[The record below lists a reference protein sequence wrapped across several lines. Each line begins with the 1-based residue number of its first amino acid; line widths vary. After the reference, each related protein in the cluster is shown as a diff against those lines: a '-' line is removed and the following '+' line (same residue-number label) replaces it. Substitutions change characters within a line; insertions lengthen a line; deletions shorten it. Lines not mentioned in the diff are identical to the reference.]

1 MKKLSFNESKKLFPF
16 LSREKEYNLFI
27 IGDIENTSPDA
38 DYMEIFIDGELEQ
51 PKGVLMRYYKFFVIY
66 SPDEMDYKS
75 AAEIIRDFKQ
85 AMILSGKTSCI
96 DKITPY
102 LKDMIKEESKMHFAV
117 LKEPNLDY
125 CGLPVR
131 RASIEDAGQLLDL
144 LNSIEEFYV
153 TDEES
158 FNESLKKGTT
168 RRYVV
173 EKDGKIVSTAASTA
187 ETSDLAMIIGVATL
201 KEYRNQGLASCVVS
215 KLCSDL
221 LSEGK
226 TPCLFYD
233 NPKAG
238 KIYQR
243 LGFREIGTWK
253 MIRFV

>member
-1 MKKLSFNESKKLFPF
+1 MKKLSYDESKKLLPF
-16 LSREKEYNLFI
+16 LSREKEFNLFI
-27 IGDIENTSPDA
+27 IGDIENTDPKA

-51 PKGVLMRYYKFFVIY
+51 PKGVLMRYYRFFVVY
-66 SPDEMDYKS
+66 SPDDMDYQS
-75 AAEIIRDFKQ
+75 AARIIKDFGQ
-85 AMILSGKTSCI
+85 AMVLSGKTDCI
-96 DKITPY
+96 DKIAPY
-102 LKDMIKEESKMHFAV
+102 LKDMTKEEDKMHFAV
-117 LKEPNLDY
+117 LKEPNLNY
-125 CGLPVR
+125 CNLPVR
-131 RASIEDAGQLLDL
+131 RASIEDSRQLLDL
-144 LNSIEEFYV
+144 LNSIEEFHV

-168 RRYVV
+168 RRYVI

-201 KEYRNQGLASCVVS
+201 KEYRNQGFASCVVS

-243 LGFREIGTWK
+243 LGFREIGTWN
-253 MIRFV
+253 MLRFE